1 MKKTT
6 ATTLLA
12 LSLAFGLSAC
22 ANTWHGAKEDGHE
35 AKEATERGWDKTK
48 DATEHG
54 WDKTKDATEHGWD
67 KTKEATERGWDKTK
81 NAVK

>member
-35 AKEATERGWDKTK
+35 AKK
-48 DATEHG
+48 
-54 WDKTKDATEHGWD
+54 
-67 KTKEATERGWDKTK
+67 ATERGWDKTK